1 MNDMPITAV
10 NLEVPRYEYAR
21 LIRQSERLN
30 VIKRL
35 KNSLDVYD
43 FNKIVEALLADEE
56 DE

>member
-21 LIRQSERLN
+21 LIRQSERLKI
-30 VIKRL
+30 IKQLENR
-35 KNSLDVYD
+35 LDVYD